1 MSLLPSIS
9 ATTRSFQLTPR
20 SEEVTGK
27 TAPTKQPS
35 AASDPKLLELQQRDR
50 EVRAHE
56 QAHISASGGLASGGA
71 RFSFQQGP
79 DGKQY
84 AIGGEV
90 NIDTSPGRTPQETI
104 NKAQQI
110 RAAALAPADPSPQD
124 RSVAA
129 EASEMEAQ
137 ARAELAKTI
146 NTGQSATGKRAEQS
160 YGASEAAPAKIDTQA

>member
-9 ATTRSFQLTPR
+9 ATTRSFPLTPR
-20 SEEVTGK
+20 SEEAKDKATP
-27 TAPTKQPS
+27 AKQPS
-35 AASDPKLLELQQRDR
+35 VATDPKLQELQQRDR
-50 EVRAHE
+50 DVRAHE

-71 RFSFQQGP
+71 RFSFQQGS

-90 NIDTSPGRTPQETI
+90 SIDTSPGRTPQETI
-104 NKAQQI
+104 NKARQI

-129 EASEMEAQ
+129 EAGEMEAQ

-146 NTGQSATGKRAEQS
+146 NAGQSATGKRAEQS
-160 YGASEAAPAKIDTQA
+160 YGATEAAPAKINTQA